1 MNFVANNKNAEFQ
14 PLKNLSSTR
23 LSSTTDPLNASDVL
37 LLQPDESYAFAFKCV
52 HYNNQLVGRNVGYP
66 VIKWC
71 NTLGETSLFRGDD
84 TLIKGN
90 QVPTALLP
98 QPIKFLLIQS
108 PARVDVYEE
117 FEITIRLYNTTSYAW
132 PIRLDC
138 PNYITTIHSHNSIV
152 KRSLGSSTRSG
163 TALSNSQADYED
175 EFSFEIQNPLPAN
188 SSIKENPLFFTG
200 VTSTDLGSLD
210 SNEYTDIRIS
220 LCATS
225 EGMYDLPPVYAVHS
239 LTKEKYSSGVLNKVL
254 VLDSLSANT
263 IPQ

>member
-1 MNFVANNKNAEFQ
+1 MNFVAANKNAEFK
-14 PLKNLSSTR
+14 PLTNLSSKR
-23 LSSTTDPLNASDVL
+23 LASTSDPLNASDVL

-71 NTLGETSLFRGDD
+71 NTMGETSFFRGDD

-98 QPIKFLLIQS
+98 QPIKFLLMQS
-108 PARVDVYEE
+108 PARVEVYEE

-132 PIRLDC
+132 PVRLDC
-138 PNYITTIHSHNSIV
+138 PNYITTTHSHNSIV
-152 KRSLGSSTRSG
+152 KSTTESNSRSG
-163 TALSNSQADYED
+163 AANQTESED
-175 EFSFEIQNPLPAN
+175 EFSFELQNPPPSN
-188 SSIKENPLFFTG
+188 SSSTKENSLFFTG

-225 EGMYDLPPVYAVHS
+225 EGMYDLPPIYAVHS
-239 LTKEKYSSGVLNKVL
+239 LTKEKYSSGVLSKVL
-254 VLDSLSANT
+254 VQDPLTTNT